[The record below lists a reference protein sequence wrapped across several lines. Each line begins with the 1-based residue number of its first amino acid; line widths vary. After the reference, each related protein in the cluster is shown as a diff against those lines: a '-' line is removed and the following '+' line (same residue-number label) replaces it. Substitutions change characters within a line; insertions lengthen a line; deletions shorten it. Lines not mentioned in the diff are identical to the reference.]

1 MGAARGGVA
10 VLWLL
15 CVVACFLLLPVSG
28 AAQEADST
36 SDWNAIAAPRVVEI
50 LTTDADGDLRKTKI
64 WIVLLE
70 GRAYI
75 RTMNTRWYANLERD
89 PSARIH
95 SEGREVPIR
104 VEAVTDAE
112 LKRRVEGRFRS
123 KYGLSDRLR
132 GLVVFGEPNIM
143 RALSG

>member
-10 VLWLL
+10 VSWLL
-15 CVVACFLLLPVSG
+15 CLVSCFLLLPVSG

-36 SDWNAIAAPRVVEI
+36 SDWNAIAAPRVIEI

-64 WIVLLE
+64 WIVSLE

-75 RTMNTRWYANLERD
+75 RTMNTRWHANLERD
-89 PSARIH
+89 P
-95 SEGREVPIR
+95 
-104 VEAVTDAE
+104 
-112 LKRRVEGRFRS
+112 
-123 KYGLSDRLR
+123 KYGFSDRLR

-143 RALSG
+143 RLLSG